1 MNLSRGQQEDKKL
14 EGRCSGVYFKTLTRR
29 LRICQRPDWPLIYL
43 QFYEYFLWILAIEL
57 NSLAVLSKRAHR
69 FEGKLNICRDEQ
81 YVLNLAAFMSI
92 LEKTTTVLKFVVD
105 SINLGLCDSHYVF
118 LITLKLEQRVIYQ

>member
-1 MNLSRGQQEDKKL
+1 MFWRLFQNAYTKTENLS
-14 EGRCSGVYFKTLTRR
+14 KTR
-29 LRICQRPDWPLIYL
+29 WSLIYL
-43 QFYEYFLWILAIEL
+43 QFYKYFLWILAIEL

-69 FEGKLNICRDEQ
+69 FEGKLNICRDQQ

-105 SINLGLCDSHYVF
+105 SINLGLRDSHYF
-118 LITLKLEQRVIYQ
+118 FFDNP